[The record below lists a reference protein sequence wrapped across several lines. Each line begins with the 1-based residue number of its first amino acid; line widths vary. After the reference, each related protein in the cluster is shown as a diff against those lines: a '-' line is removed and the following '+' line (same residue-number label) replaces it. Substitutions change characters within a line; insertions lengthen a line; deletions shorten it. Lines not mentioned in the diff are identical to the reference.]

1 MKQENII
8 KTILKQ
14 MWTFISNGIHVFK
27 LSVKGQYRQES
38 EEMTRIRKE
47 ILDDCSNR
55 HTDKENLINDRKKI
69 ASDMHKAL
77 RLTTIFVTSR
87 K

>member
-1 MKQENII
+1 MV

-14 MWTFISNGIHVFK
+14 IWTFILNGIHVFK

-77 RLTTIFVTSR
+77 NKTVLTHG
-87 K
+87 

>member
-1 MKQENII
+1 MI

-14 MWTFISNGIHVFK
+14 KWTFISNGIHVFK

-38 EEMTRIRKE
+38 EEIIRIRKE
-47 ILDDCSNR
+47 VLEDCSNR

-77 RLTTIFVTSR
+77 NKTVLTHG
-87 K
+87 

>member
-1 MKQENII
+1 MV

-38 EEMTRIRKE
+38 EEIIRIRKE
-47 ILDDCSNR
+47 VLEDCSNR

-77 RLTTIFVTSR
+77 NKTVLTHG
-87 K
+87 